1 MLSDSISWIFSAVVC
16 SIGEARFA
24 GNSESKWHLVG
35 DNLATLVVSPFILLS
50 IIQSEKINR
59 NQIISSQ
66 QRRGITHK
74 TRTGKTWPSPV
85 VGKGRRRVESH
96 D

>member
-1 MLSDSISWIFSAVVC
+1 MLSDSISWIFSAVVR

-24 GNSESKWHLVG
+24 GNRESKWHLDG
-35 DNLATLVVSPFILLS
+35 DNLAALVAWPFILLS

-66 QRRGITHK
+66 QR
-74 TRTGKTWPSPV
+74 
-85 VGKGRRRVESH
+85 
-96 D
+96 